1 MAANHLSNNAN
12 NLDPYVKKR
21 YYEKI
26 SSVGIGPILIPG
38 KAYDPDCLP
47 RVESLDFHLVISSAW
62 YKLLRQG
69 SKLFGACKRIIS
81 PFQGFW
87 AVWKGTK

>member
-1 MAANHLSNNAN
+1 MAANHLSDYSN

-38 KAYDPDCLP
+38 KAYDPYCLP
-47 RVESLDFHLVISSAW
+47 RVESLNFRLSFLVLDTSS
-62 YKLLRQG
+62 YGKDQRF
-69 SKLFGACKRIIS
+69 S
-81 PFQGFW
+81 
-87 AVWKGTK
+87 